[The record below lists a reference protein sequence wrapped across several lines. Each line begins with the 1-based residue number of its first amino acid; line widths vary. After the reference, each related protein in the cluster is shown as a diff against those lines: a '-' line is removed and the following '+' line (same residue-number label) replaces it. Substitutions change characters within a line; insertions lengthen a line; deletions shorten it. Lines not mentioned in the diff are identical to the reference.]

1 MSAPRVIR
9 KPGESQY
16 EYAARVNAAWRG
28 PGSESSKG
36 REEPPPMSSRAKAVG
51 IGVLAGVFFFIGLAH
66 IVGGGVVVLFLLIQ
80 VAHRKV
86 AKGTG
91 YIWIACAA
99 VGSLL
104 GLYMEYS
111 QAEEQRHIE
120 ARQAEEESR
129 DRRDE
134 LWRNF
139 NLRP

>member
-1 MSAPRVIR
+1 MFAPRVIR

-16 EYAARVNAAWRG
+16 EYAARVNAAWRD
-28 PGSESSKG
+28 PWSESSKG
-36 REEPPPMSSRAKAVG
+36 REEPPMSSRAKAVG

-80 VAHRKV
+80 VARRKV
-86 AKGTG
+86 ARDTG

-111 QAEEQRHIE
+111 QAEEQRYIE

-134 LWRNF
+134 LWRHF